1 MASIQQIGNS
11 WRALIRKKGVKDCKT
26 FPTKTKAQQWAKQR
40 EAEIDSGG
48 IVADISKV
56 TVAQAIKSYRQMR
69 DEANPIS
76 STSNTHYMLKK
87 LETELGHFK
96 VAALQPSDLVNFAKS
111 RKDEGAGPYTI
122 NMDISQLSTALRY
135 AASAMNKVFP
145 DVVGQARPLLAHLK
159 LIGPGTRRERRS
171 TEDEVM
177 RILKT
182 LHEDYGRV
190 YGEAFLFAI
199 ASTMR
204 RGEYCRIR
212 WEDVDHKKRMVMIR
226 DRKHPR
232 QKVGNDEWV
241 PLLDDA
247 WKILMRQPKTDDRI
261 FPIHPQTLSK
271 YFGWA
276 CSANGIDDLRLHD
289 MRHEGT
295 SRLFEYGYEIQQV
308 ALVTGHK
315 KWETLKIYT
324 NLKPESLT
332 TKKVRP
338 KRLAP

>member
-1 MASIQQIGNS
+1 MPSITQIGNS
-11 WRALIRKKGVKDCKT
+11 WRALIRKKGIKDCKT
-26 FPTKTKAQQWAKQR
+26 FPSKLKAQQWAKQR
-40 EAEIDSGG
+40 EAEIDSAG
-48 IVADISKV
+48 IVADVGKV
-56 TVAQAIKSYRQMR
+56 TVKQALQAYRKMR
-69 DEANPIS
+69 DESNPIS
-76 STSNTHYMLKK
+76 STSNTHYMLQK

-96 VAALQPSDLVNFAKS
+96 IATMQPNDLVNFAKA

-145 DVVGQARPLLAHLK
+145 DVVGQARPLLHHLK
-159 LIGPGTRRERRS
+159 LIGPGNRRERRS
-171 TEDEVM
+171 SEDETM
-177 RILKT
+177 RIYKT
-182 LHEDYGRV
+182 LVEDKGLV
-190 YGEAFLFAI
+190 YAEAFLFSI

-204 RGEYCRIR
+204 RSEYCRIL
-212 WEDVDHKKRMVMIR
+212 WDDVDRKKRMVLVR
-226 DRKHPR
+226 QRKHPR
-232 QKVGNDEWV
+232 KKEANDEWV

-247 WKILMRQPKTDDRI
+247 WKILNRQPKVDARI

-271 YFGWA
+271 YFKEA
-276 CSANGIDDLRLHD
+276 REKNGIGNLRLHD

-295 SRLFEYGYEIQQV
+295 SRLFDYGYEIQQV

-332 TKKVRP
+332 TKKVKP
-338 KRLAP
+338 KPLVP